1 LKAFIVENVVGVFG
15 LDEKNRLI
23 DSVCF
28 PVNVKEIVEK
38 IRHIREGELVKE
50 LKDLLVKLQERGY
63 NIFIFESDAI
73 AKTIQ
78 RKLNL
83 ETMTQRCNKTAKSL
97 RKNLVTIAI
106 ESGFTENTEEVKTV
120 LREVA
125 LSLGK
130 IEVKEAMENR
140 DLLAAQ
146 AVLTLTDLD
155 NTLNLFSNRL
165 REWYGLHFPE
175 LSNIVDDHELYLRI
189 VSDLGDKKSLNKE
202 KLSAIVPDSKVS
214 KIYQLSESSMGAEF
228 IETDINAVRL
238 ISKRCLELY
247 NTRKEMEEY
256 IDEIMSVVAPNIQ
269 ALVDST
275 LGARLIAA
283 AGSLKRLAAK
293 PSSTI
298 QILGAEKA
306 LFRSL
311 KTKSKPPKHGFI
323 FQHPQIRQAPWWQRG
338 KISRALAGKLSI
350 AARIDVYSGD
360 YIGDKLKMEFEQ
372 RVKEIKE
379 KYPKPSSKRSGG

>member
-1 LKAFIVENVVGVFG
+1 MKAFIVENVVGVFG

-38 IRHIREGELVKE
+38 IRHIRDGKLVKE
-50 LKDLLVKLQERGY
+50 LKDLLMKLQEKGY
-63 NIFIFESDAI
+63 NIFIFESDAL

-189 VSDLGDKKSLNKE
+189 VPDFGDKKSLDKE
-202 KLSAIVPDSKVS
+202 KLSAIVPNSKVS

-256 IDEIMSVVAPNIQ
+256 IDEIVSVVAPNIQ
-269 ALVDST
+269 ALVGST

-283 AGSLKRLAAK
+283 VGSLKSLAAK